1 MRFSYGGDDYGIAD
15 CPGPVGF
22 AADGCRAVAVC
33 DLAVVV
39 VDPEP
44 ERAQLAE
51 PSLRRLEAM
60 GVPHLIFV
68 NKIDQA
74 RGSIQAVLE
83 ALQPMSASPL
93 IARQIPIREGEKITG
108 FVDLALERAFHYRAG
123 APSEQA
129 PIPEELLE
137 REKSARFHMLEQLAD
152 HDEALM
158 EALLM
163 DEEPDPQTVYE
174 DLAKETSRG
183 LGVPVMFGSA
193 LRGFGVRRLL
203 KAIRHEAPAPAA
215 TAERLLAE
223 GTAAFV
229 FKTSHAARWAGWR
242 WRGFSAAH
250 QGRRGAAATGR
261 TSR

>member
-1 MRFSYGGDDYGIAD
+1 VAREARDKGVALVGPGGAGKTSLAEALLLRPARPTGRDGWMPGTCVGDAEPRGARAGRIDRIEPDAFRLCGDLIAIAD
-15 CPGPVGF
+15 CPGSVGF

-129 PIPEELLE
+129 
-137 REKSARFHMLEQLAD
+137 RSQRNCW
-152 HDEALM
+152 
-158 EALLM
+158 
-163 DEEPDPQTVYE
+163 
-174 DLAKETSRG
+174 S
-183 LGVPVMFGSA
+183 
-193 LRGFGVRRLL
+193 
-203 KAIRHEAPAPAA
+203 
-215 TAERLLAE
+215 
-223 GTAAFV
+223 
-229 FKTSHAARWAGWR
+229 
-242 WRGFSAAH
+242 
-250 QGRRGAAATGR
+250 GRRARVSTCSSSSPTTTR
-261 TSR
+261 R